1 MKYFQR
7 MSDWAATAF
16 GSPWFLI
23 VHMVF
28 WTLWMTFAAFD
39 PYPFNLLTLTV
50 SLESILLSGLLLNA
64 TNRSG
69 DEDRRIIMKDL
80 KLDQETHNHIE
91 ELRKQTKEILEHI
104 RGTKA

>member
-39 PYPFNLLTLTV
+39 PYPINLLTLTV